1 MAEPPRSLHA
11 QLVELLGYDPEAVA
25 APRPSV
31 ADAAA
36 GLRPGTLAAAV
47 RDAERVAVVRLR
59 DGRLFVLPD
68 RCPHDGGVL
77 SDGFVEDDQVVC
89 ARHGWRID
97 PCGGECLS
105 AAPGPRPDD
114 DSTR

>member
-11 QLVELLGYDPEAVA
+11 QLVELLGYDPDSAD

-31 ADAAA
+31 DEAAA
-36 GLRPGTLAAAV
+36 GLRPGTLAAAQ

-97 PCGGECLS
+97 PCGGECLP
-105 AAPGPRPDD
+105 ARPADAD
-114 DSTR
+114 TR